1 MALSFVHPGKNGRMT
16 HTKMIARL
24 KIIFEIENTTYMMS
38 FQSVPVT
45 QQVGTDT
52 GSTLP
57 KGSVVP
63 SNATPLTAT
72 PPSKL
77 SILSTGVHLATRE
90 VNPLA
95 NGSFFCSSVLIAII
109 FSDSEVGVVVG

>member
-1 MALSFVHPGKNGRMT
+1 MALSFVHPGKNGLMT
-16 HTKMIARL
+16 HTKMIAKL
-24 KIIFEIENTTYMMS
+24 KTIFEIENTTYMMS

-52 GSTLP
+52 GSSPP
-57 KGSVVP
+57 KVFVVP

-72 PPSKL
+72 PPLKL
-77 SILSTGVHLATRE
+77 SKLSTGVHLVTRE
-90 VNPLA
+90 VNAFA
-95 NGSFFCSSVLIAII
+95 NGSFFCSSVLMAII